1 MRDRIR
7 YAYDLRAVS
16 QLGGYHLYPQ
26 ARADLA
32 LIAGIVDLP
41 GRALCMFEI
50 RRPVPT
56 SYTRDLEALS
66 H

>member
-1 MRDRIR
+1 
-7 YAYDLRAVS
+7 VS

-26 ARADLA
+26 ARADPA
-32 LIAGIVDLP
+32 LIAAIADLP

>member
-1 MRDRIR
+1 MRDAIQ
-7 YAYDLRAVS
+7 YSHDLPGVP
-16 QLGGYHLYPQ
+16 QLGGNHLHPL

-32 LIAGIVDLP
+32 LIAAIVDLP

-50 RRPVPT
+50 RQPVPT
-56 SYTRDLEALS
+56 SYTRDLEAPS